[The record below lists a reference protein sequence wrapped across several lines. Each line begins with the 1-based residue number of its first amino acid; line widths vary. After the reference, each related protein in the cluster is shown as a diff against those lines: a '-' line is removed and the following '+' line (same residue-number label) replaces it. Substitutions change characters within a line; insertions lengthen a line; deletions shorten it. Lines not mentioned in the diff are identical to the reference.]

1 MRVARI
7 GSPLALTAG
16 LLAGCQSSPPRYPYD
31 NNPLVQA
38 RPPLQQTYGGND
50 RLTQIAQNGT
60 KTVVPPPANMTNA
73 AAATSAAP
81 GQRPANTSTLTTY
94 TPPQA
99 PDAGP
104 TMPDP
109 VYSSQAAPPAPAPQA
124 PATEMVAVAAAP
136 PAPAPTPSDPP
147 ISPPATPP
155 MSPAAAPP
163 PPVVPAVARTVNGSF
178 GHASDYSWLQGE
190 LDRHY
195 RGYMEVRFR
204 PVSEDDPFGGKVRLE
219 DDPRLREFKAGDVVA
234 IEGDVIRDAD
244 GAAQAWGQNPR
255 YRIRSI
261 RLVERQ
267 K

>member
-16 LLAGCQSSPPRYPYD
+16 LLAGCQSSPPRYAYD
-31 NNPLVQA
+31 NNPLLQA

-60 KTVVPPPANMTNA
+60 KTVVPPLANTANV
-73 AAATSAAP
+73 AATTPTAP
-81 GQRPANTSTLTTY
+81 GQRPAGASTLTTY
-94 TPPQA
+94 TPPPT

-104 TMPDP
+104 AMPDP
-109 VYSSQAAPPAPAPQA
+109 VYSSQATLPAPAPQTSA
-124 PATEMVAVAAAP
+124 PEMVAVATAPPAPVPTPPAAP
-136 PAPAPTPSDPP
+136 PAPTMAPMTPV
-147 ISPPATPP
+147 PP
-155 MSPAAAPP
+155 MA
-163 PPVVPAVARTVNGSF
+163 PAVARTVNGSF
-178 GHASDYSWLQGE
+178 GHTADYSWLQGE

-234 IEGDVIRDAD
+234 IEGDVIRDTE
-244 GAAQAWGQNPR
+244 GSSQAWGQNPR